1 MYSGLEVRVPF
12 CDYRIVEYA
21 YNMPWKLK
29 ALDGREKGILRT
41 AFDGM
46 MPDEIVWRKKSPYPK
61 THNPIYMELV
71 SRGVLDVLSDKNSAV
86 AQLIDIDGVRD
97 IIEHPDNISSPWY
110 GQLMR
115 SPQILAYII
124 ELDFWVKEYGIELE
138 I

>member
-1 MYSGLEVRVPF
+1 
-12 CDYRIVEYA
+12 
-21 YNMPWKLK
+21 
-29 ALDGREKGILRT
+29 
-41 AFDGM
+41 

-115 SPQILAYII
+115 APQILAYII